1 MSCLLTWACMCVTLF
16 FSRAHPVTLA
26 LGNRGTSLLACWFFF
41 FSSPLRCW
49 IKEIILADSRRAHR
63 RDTFST
69 LIWLYAF
76 FFFLAFWLIMT
87 VFNFGRESFRRRGM
101 NLADRYCLK
110 VCQECAWGNVILC
123 CGSSQSIHQQ
133 CDARGDGTYCLEFD
147 PFTMLYRNVCFL
159 LENPYNI

>member
-41 FSSPLRCW
+41 FPPLFVV
-49 IKEIILADSRRAHR
+49 ELRRLFLRIHGALTGAIRFRHWYGCM
-63 RDTFST
+63 
-69 LIWLYAF
+69 L